1 MIPTPTSV
9 TAAAS
14 NVAGKVLRGG
24 LADLRPM
31 PRTLID
37 SGPTRSVYR
46 FSAGDGEL
54 SGPPVLL
61 VPPLAAPALCF
72 DLRRGCSFVEHLIG
86 VGRRGYLVDYG
97 NISFTDR
104 GLGIE
109 HWINDVLPRSI
120 RKVSED
126 AGGQDVH
133 IVSWCLGGIFSLLTA
148 ADQAD
153 LPVGSITAVAS
164 PIDFTAIPM
173 VAPARP
179 LVDLT
184 RGHLL
189 GAYRLFG
196 GAPRSVVRWAYQ
208 LTGFDKYI
216 TKPIAVLSHLDDREF
231 LAQVEAVDHFMDN
244 MIAYPGR
251 TFGQLYHH
259 FFRANDLA
267 DGVVTVDDR
276 KISLAGL
283 AVPLLVIAGSGDG
296 IAPQNAVRRLVDLVD
311 NVPEVRYEVCPGG
324 HLGVLTGRSARD
336 TTWALIDDFLDDHAP
351 LPG

>member
-1 MIPTPTSV
+1 
-9 TAAAS
+9 
-14 NVAGKVLRGG
+14 
-24 LADLRPM
+24 
-31 PRTLID
+31 
-37 SGPTRSVYR
+37 VYR
-46 FSAGDGEL
+46 FSGGETGL
-54 SGPPVLL
+54 AGPPVLL

-72 DLRRGCSFVEHLIG
+72 DLRRGCSVAQHLIEA
-86 VGRRGYLVDYG
+86 GRRTYLVDYG

-104 GLGIE
+104 RLGIE
-109 HWINDVLPRSI
+109 HWINDVLPRTI

-153 LPVGSITAVAS
+153 LPIGSITAVAS
-164 PIDFTAIPM
+164 PIDFNAIPM

-231 LAQVEAVDHFMDN
+231 LAQIEAVDHFMDN

-267 DGVVTVDDR
+267 DGVVTIDDR
-276 KISLAGL
+276 KISLSEL
-283 AVPLLVIAGSGDG
+283 SVPLLVIAGADDG
-296 IAPQNAVRRLVDLVD
+296 IAPSKAVKRLIELVEK
-311 NVPEVRYEVCPGG
+311 VPETRYEVCPGG
-324 HLGVLTGRSARD
+324 HLGVLTGRSARK
-336 TTWALIDDFLDDHAP
+336 TTWPLIDAFLDDHAP
-351 LPG
+351 F